1 MVKSKNI
8 ADVPKCSFCG
18 KTQQQ
23 VLKLVAGS
31 NVYIC
36 NDCIGLCNKILD
48 EEGLS
53 DRFSSHRTYETPRR
67 NLQDVTDITVDL
79 VLQWM
84 NDLDLSD
91 LAQIISKGARL
102 VDNLTFQA
110 LNQVIDKTN
119 TSTTASH
126 ATPRNAEN

>member
-1 MVKSKNI
+1 M
-8 ADVPKCSFCG
+8 ADVSKCSFCG

-23 VLKLVAGS
+23 VLKLVAGP

-48 EEGLS
+48 EEGLL
-53 DRFSSHRTYETPRR
+53 DRVSSHRTYETPRR
-67 NLQDVTDITVDL
+67 NLQDVTDITVDQ

-84 NDLDLSD
+84 NHLDLSD
-91 LAQIISKGARL
+91 LARIISTGARL

-119 TSTTASH
+119 TSTTDSH

>member
-1 MVKSKNI
+1 M
-8 ADVPKCSFCG
+8 ADVSKCSFCG

-23 VLKLVAGS
+23 VLKLVAGP

-48 EEGLS
+48 EEGLL
-53 DRFSSHRTYETPRR
+53 DRVSSHRTYETPRR
-67 NLQDVTDITVDL
+67 NLQDVTDITVDQ

-84 NDLDLSD
+84 NHLDLSD
-91 LAQIISKGARL
+91 LARIISTGARL

-110 LNQVIDKTN
+110 SNQAIDKTN
-119 TSTTASH
+119 TSTTDSH